1 MNRIFTSLWVA
12 LLLLVGIQ
20 SAQAQ
25 VIVTLGTGTTA
36 NTSTTYPAPY
46 GNWYWGARQQYL
58 IRSSELLAIGA
69 TPGFI
74 SSLAFNVQ
82 TVHGVALQDFTIR
95 LGSTTDSVLNTTAF
109 LGNLTTVFNVPAYTE
124 VSGWNTHAFS
134 QNFFWNGT
142 SNIVVEVCFNNSSF
156 TNNAV
161 VFNTNVGWA
170 ASSWFISDAAGVCA
184 NASPFISTGTSRPN
198 MQLGFLPNT
207 GRDLGTV
214 QLISPQPLALGT
226 NTVAVRYTSLAAD
239 PITSANLGYQ
249 LGNNT
254 PVTVTN
260 YSFNTALTAGQGENY
275 TFQTPLNI
283 TANGNYVLRVWNNNA
298 NGLGADNN
306 TGNDTLTFNL
316 CTSLSGSYTV
326 GGTLADFPTVSAA
339 VAALRSCGVAG
350 PTTFLINDGTYYGG
364 YNLTGIIGSGGTNV
378 ISFISASST
387 PGGVVLIQDT
397 VTPIAGARHHFVI
410 NGVSNVTFNGLTFR
424 RTLDGT
430 ALSAVLLFE
439 NGADFGTVTNC
450 IFDDQTGG
458 AGFNNYGIRINT
470 SNYTNII
477 GNVFTN
483 FYYTIF
489 INGPTAGN
497 AYAEGINITANQF
510 IAYRYATWNVNVRNL
525 IVSGNQFNN
534 IHPSSTFGYG
544 IYVSRG
550 AVTTISENNLN
561 GRHASGAIYLF
572 NMNSDSLGGENRV
585 FNNVITGTAD
595 ASPTIINYGI
605 YVGGSTSTSTTI
617 VPLNPRDQVSVV
629 NNTINLV
636 NPSTTTS
643 NHGALH
649 LTGGSATIPAFRQ
662 IQVLNNNVV
671 VSSPSGG
678 ALPANYQPYFI
689 IDQHITD
696 SLTSNYNN
704 FRSLTALGAPT
715 TNPLVRQGAVLHNTL
730 TSWRTASAG
739 RDTFSLSVN
748 PDFIAPSI
756 PVPTS
761 LALDNKG
768 VPVSFV
774 TADVNGAP
782 RSATTPD
789 IGAYEFTGLQFSQI
803 TLTPLSDTL
812 VTPGRF
818 IIVNIQDSIGLATTV
833 PNAPR
838 MYYRKNSTGS
848 WVVDSTASVTGNNY
862 NFTFNYAA
870 LGGVA
875 ALDTIQYYFA
885 TFNNANT
892 VTTSPLGGSGRGPL
906 GNTPPPILYRYL
918 LLGQANGN
926 YLVGVSNPAA
936 QFPTVTA
943 AMNFLANSLI
953 TGPVTFTLI
962 DSSYGPTGETFPF
975 NLAARPG
982 LSATNNVRLRI
993 DSART
998 NVTITGSNA
1007 VSIFTLN
1014 SMKHFEIDGGNA
1026 QGGRGLTIVNNSP
1039 AANSSVIYLRN
1050 PLVDG
1055 NENITLR
1062 NLRVVGGSNTV
1073 TTTFGINAQ
1082 GITVSTFGSGDR
1094 MNNITIENVGV
1105 ERAYYGI
1112 YVRGTI
1118 ANPARNL
1125 RIRNNSVGSTDTA
1138 RFVIF
1143 RGIDVQNAPKAEITS
1158 NTVFNMVSSTAT
1170 TQSAIELGGTL
1181 NDSVNVSRN
1190 IVWGIKNTN
1199 LGGWGAYGI
1208 NVVSGTNYFI
1218 HNNVLYDLSTT
1229 NYSNTSTSF
1238 NAFGIRLAGGT
1249 GHRVHYNSVNLY
1261 GAYTATATFT
1271 NAASASAFCVTST
1284 AVNNIDVRNNIF
1296 NITSTSTGTAQS
1308 SFTSVWFPS
1317 GYSFATNI
1325 LNNNAYH
1332 TDTTSQHYVG
1342 RVGAAATGPFYLTV
1356 QDWKAISSVGNPN
1369 NDAFSVPPVGRGV
1382 APFTSNTNLVIP
1394 AGVTTGAESGGVAI
1408 AALGTPNTDFNNVN
1422 RPAGT
1427 GSAPDMG
1434 AYEFNGVALP
1444 DLFQP
1449 TIDSARITPNA
1460 SQCAPTARTVTL
1472 WARDN
1477 LGGVG
1482 IDSAFIRRT
1491 VNGVQQAPIVMTRTA
1506 GSPAAGTWTGT
1517 IPAASLP
1524 NQTIIASVIV
1534 RDSNG
1539 NFSSTRAFLQYAD
1552 DYLSINAGNDTTII
1566 QGDTARL
1573 RATSTGF
1580 AGSTLLAA
1588 SRLGGNGANGSTF
1601 NVRAINGVVVDSI
1614 HVPLYGT
1621 VGSTATVDVWYRT
1634 TPINGAPNI
1643 TVAGGWIQAAAAVPA
1658 VIRNTGTTGGAL
1670 LTAVGIPGNLVIPAG
1685 QTYGMHYTVNSGNT
1699 VYTTWVAAN
1708 QDTFT
1713 DGNIVISTG
1722 QNIGYGGGAPSPL
1735 NHPRQF
1741 NGSVSYKSNATA
1753 AWTVLGSTA
1762 VIATGDSLR
1771 VAPLT
1776 TTAYVVTL
1784 TDSICF
1790 KSDTVVVTVGQ
1801 NNINDIG
1808 IIQMLTPTSVPSL
1821 NQPYTIK
1828 VVIQNFGNVPAT
1840 GFDVAYRIGGVE
1852 LNANAISRTV
1862 APGDTIHHIFTQAWT
1877 PTIGGEINCCVYTKW
1892 SNDINLS
1899 NDSTCATFLNVSVE
1913 EQAGLVSRVYPN
1925 PADGFVKFDFGAAE
1939 GVGTL
1944 EIRDALGRVV
1954 YNNVVDLSTG
1964 ATHEVKTRELA
1975 AGVYNYRFVLQGKM
1989 QQGQVMIRR

>member
-12 LLLLVGIQ
+12 LLLAVGMPSA
-20 SAQAQ
+20 SAQITYCTSGATSTADSKIDSVYFAGIISGSSASNCETYTDNSSISGS
-25 VIVTLGTGTTA
+25 VITGLTYPIRLVAGTCGGTFTRTFKVFADWNNNGSFFDPDDSLATFGPTTA
-36 NTSTTYPAPY
+36 
-46 GNWYWGARQQYL
+46 GNAQQ
-58 IRSSELLAIGA
+58 
-69 TPGFI
+69 
-74 SSLAFNVQ
+74 AFDGNIQ
-82 TVHGVALQDFTIR
+82 IPFGVAPGTVR
-95 LGSTTDSVLNTTAF
+95 LRIVMNETSVA
-109 LGNLTTVFNVPAYTE
+109 
-124 VSGWNTHAFS
+124 
-134 QNFFWNGT
+134 
-142 SNIVVEVCFNNSSF
+142 SSF
-156 TNNAV
+156 TA
-161 VFNTNVGWA
+161 
-170 ASSWFISDAAGVCA
+170 C
-184 NASPFISTGTSRPN
+184 GTFTWGETEDYS
-198 MQLGFLPNT
+198 LLVLPLT
-207 GRDLGTV
+207 GRDLGAT
-214 QLISPQPLALGT
+214 QLVSPRPLTLGT
-226 NTVAVRYTSLAAD
+226 NTVTVRYTSLAAD
-239 PITSANLGYQ
+239 PIATANLGYQ
-249 LGNNT
+249 LGTNP
-254 PVTVTN
+254 PVTVNN
-260 YSFNTALTAGQGENY
+260 YSFVSPLTAGASENY

-283 TANGNYVLRVWNNNA
+283 SAGGNYVLRVWSNNA

-306 TGNDTLTFNL
+306 TANDTLTLNL
-316 CTSLSGSYTV
+316 CTSLSGSYTI
-326 GGTLADFPTVSAA
+326 GGSLADFPTITAA
-339 VAALRSCGVAG
+339 VNALRSCGVAG
-350 PTTFLINDGTYYGG
+350 PTTFQINDGTYYGS
-364 YNLTGIIGSGGTNV
+364 YNLAGIIGSGGTNSINFV
-378 ISFISASST
+378 SASST

-397 VTPIAGARHHFVI
+397 ITPISGARHHFVI

-483 FYYTIF
+483 FYYTIY
-489 INGPTAGN
+489 INGPTTN
-497 AYAEGINITANQF
+497 STYAEGINITANQF
-510 IAYRYATWNVNVRNL
+510 ISYRYANYHLNARNL
-525 IVSGNQFNN
+525 IISGNQFNS

-544 IYVSRG
+544 VYISRG
-550 AVTTISENNLN
+550 AVTTISENNFN

-595 ASPTIINYGI
+595 ASTTIINYGI
-605 YVGGSTSTSTTI
+605 YIGGSVSTTTTP
-617 VPLNPRDQVSVV
+617 PLNPRDQVSIV

-643 NHGALH
+643 NHGAIH
-649 LTGGSATIPAFRQ
+649 LTGGSATLPAFQ
-662 IQVLNNNVV
+662 QLQVLNNNVV
-671 VSSPSGG
+671 VSSPAGG
-678 ALPANYQPYFI
+678 ALPANYHPYFI

-704 FRSLTALGAPT
+704 FRALTALGAPA
-715 TNPLVRQGAVLHNTL
+715 TNALVRQGAVLHNTL

-756 PVPTS
+756 PIPTS

-789 IGAYEFTGLQFSQI
+789 IGAYEFVGLQFSQI
-803 TLTPLSDTL
+803 TLTPLADTL
-812 VTPGRF
+812 VTAGRF
-818 IIVNIQDSIGLATTV
+818 IVVNIQDSTGLVTTA

-838 MYYRKNSTGS
+838 MYYRKNSTGG
-848 WVVDSTASVTGNNY
+848 WQVDSAATVSGNNY
-862 NFTFNYAA
+862 TFTFNYTA

-875 ALDTIQYYFA
+875 ALDTIEYYFA
-885 TFNNANT
+885 TYNNTNT
-892 VTTSPLGGSGRGPL
+892 VTTSPLGGSGLGPL

-962 DSSYGPTGETFPF
+962 DSSYGPAGETFPY
-975 NLAARPG
+975 NVAARPG

-1143 RGIDVQNAPKAEITS
+1143 RGIDVQNAPKAEITG

-1249 GHRVHYNSVNLY
+1249 GHRVHYNSVNMY

-1271 NAASASAFCVTST
+1271 NAASASAFCVVST
-1284 AVNNIDVRNNIF
+1284 VVNNIDVRNNIF

-1308 SFTSVWFPS
+1308 SFTSVWFPA

-1325 LNNNAYH
+1325 INNNAYH
-1332 TDTTSQHYVG
+1332 TDTMSQHYVG
-1342 RVGAAATGPFYLTV
+1342 RVGTAATGPFYLTV

-1566 QGDTARL
+1566 QGDTASL

-1601 NVRAINGVVVDSI
+1601 NVRAINGVVIDSI

-1643 TVAGGWIQAAAAVPA
+1643 SVAGGWIQAAAGVPA

-1722 QNIGYGGGAPSPL
+1722 QNIGYGGGAPNPL

-1753 AWTVLGSTA
+1753 SWTVLGSTA
-1762 VIATGDSLR
+1762 VIGTGDSLR

-1808 IIQMLTPTSVPSL
+1808 IVEMITPTSVPSL

-1828 VVIQNFGNVPAT
+1828 VVIRNFGNVPAT

-1877 PTIGGEINCCVYTKW
+1877 PTIGGTVNCCVYTKW
-1892 SNDINLS
+1892 SNDVNLA

-1913 EQAGLVSRVYPN
+1913 EQTDLVSRVYPN
-1925 PADGFVKFDFGAAE
+1925 PADGFVKFDFGTAE

-1954 YNNVVDLSTG
+1954 YNNVVDLSIG

-1975 AGVYNYRFVLQGKM
+1975 TGVYNYRFVLQGKM